1 MHISDKGLDLI
12 KRFEGFRDTAYLCP
26 AGVWTIGY
34 GHTQDVK
41 EGDTIT
47 QDKAEELLREEV
59 AAKYEPIVV
68 SNTNGL
74 ELTQGQFDALVSFVY
89 NVGAYNFETS
99 HLLSLLKAGDIEGAA
114 AQFER
119 WNRAGGKV
127 LDGLTARRAAEREL
141 FLS

>member
-1 MHISDKGLDLI
+1 MHISDRGLDLI
-12 KRFEGFRDTAYLCP
+12 KQFEGFRDTAYLCP

-34 GHTQDVK
+34 GHTDGVA
-41 EGDTIT
+41 EGDTIS
-47 QDKAEELLREEV
+47 EEQASALLAQEV
-59 AAKYEPIVV
+59 AAKYEPIVAR
-68 SNTNGL
+68 NTEEL

-99 HLLSLLKAGDIEGAA
+99 HLLTHLKAGDIDAAA

>member
-99 HLLSLLKAGDIEGAA
+99 HLLSRLKAGDIEGAA

>member
-41 EGDTIT
+41 EGDTIS
-47 QDKAEELLREEV
+47 QDKAEALLREEV
-59 AAKYEPIVV
+59 AAKYEPIVTA
-68 SNTNGL
+68 NTEGL

-99 HLLSLLKAGDIEGAA
+99 HLLAHLKAGDIDAAA

-119 WNRAGGKV
+119 WNKAGAPLSV
-127 LDGLTARRAAEREL
+127 SCSCRNELARARRL
-141 FLS
+141 T

>member
-68 SNTNGL
+68 SNTSGL

-99 HLLSLLKAGDIEGAA
+99 HLLSRLKAGDIEGAA

>member
-34 GHTQDVK
+34 GHTHDVK
-41 EGDTIT
+41 EGDTIS

-59 AAKYEPIVV
+59 AAKYEPIVAA
-68 SNTNGL
+68 NTDSL

-99 HLLSLLKAGDIEGAA
+99 HLLTHLKAGDIEGAA

>member
-34 GHTQDVK
+34 GHTHDVK
-41 EGDTIT
+41 EGDTIS
-47 QDKAEELLREEV
+47 QDKAEALLREEV
-59 AAKYEPIVV
+59 AAKYEPIVTA
-68 SNTNGL
+68 NTEGL

-99 HLLSLLKAGDIEGAA
+99 HLLTYLKAGDIDAAA

-119 WNRAGGKV
+119 WNKAGGKV

>member
-89 NVGAYNFETS
+89 NVGAYNFEAS
-99 HLLSLLKAGDIEGAA
+99 HLLSQLKAGDIEGAA

>member
-99 HLLSLLKAGDIEGAA
+99 HLLSQLKAGDIEGAA

>member
-99 HLLSLLKAGDIEGAA
+99 HLLTRLKAGDIEGAA